1 MMAGARIRI
10 EIDDAQ
16 ARAALDRLAKAGADL
31 APAMKNIGETLIDST
46 RQRFFDHEAPD
57 GTPWAPLTETTRRR
71 KTRNVSLILTE
82 EGTLRGGIAYQA
94 GADSV
99 LVGSPDVRAGTH
111 QFGAAKGAFGT
122 MANGAPT
129 RTRARAESGPLTGAS
144 ALTSGPDPRPRARRG
159 RGTPRRRDGGRG
171 ASVRVEPGSGR
182 SPRVP
187 PDTPLF
193 GEFGELASPGPGP
206 IPASGAWL
214 SRRYDAR
221 RTLPSRAEAGGDQR
235 EPRAL
240 FVSS

>member
-1 MMAGARIRI
+1 MAGARIRI

-16 ARAALDRLAKAGADL
+16 ARAALDRLAKAGTDL
-31 APAMKNIGETLIDST
+31 TPAMKEIGETLINST

-129 RTRARAESGPLTGAS
+129 RTRAHAQGG
-144 ALTSGPDPRPRARRG
+144 G
-159 RGTPRRRDGGRG
+159 GGRPG
-171 ASVRVEPGSGR
+171 AETAGGGRRCGS
-182 SPRVP
+182 
-187 PDTPLF
+187 
-193 GEFGELASPGPGP
+193 SPGPDDRL
-206 IPASGAWL
+206 A
-214 SRRYDAR
+214 YR
-221 RTLPSRAEAGGDQR
+221 RTRRSSGSSGSSRPPDPAPSRLPAPGSPADTTRG
-235 EPRAL
+235 
-240 FVSS
+240 